1 MSEIIIYTTQ
11 NGQTKL
17 EVTLE
22 NETIWLN
29 QKQIA
34 QLYQKSK
41 STISEHVKHIFE
53 DEELSRESVV
63 RNFRTTASDSK
74 QNEVCFGSIN
84 QIPN

>member
-1 MSEIIIYTTQ
+1 MPEIIIYTTQ

-41 STISEHVKHIFE
+41 STISEHIKHIFE
-53 DEELSRESVV
+53 EEELSRESVV
-63 RNFRTTASDSK
+63 RNFRTSASDGRSTAK
-74 QNEVCFGSIN
+74 ERN
-84 QIPN
+84 P